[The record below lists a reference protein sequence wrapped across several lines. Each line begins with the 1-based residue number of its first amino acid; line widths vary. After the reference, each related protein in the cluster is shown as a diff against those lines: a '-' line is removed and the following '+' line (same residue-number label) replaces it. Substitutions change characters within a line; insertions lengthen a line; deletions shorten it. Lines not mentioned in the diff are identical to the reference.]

1 MTPAREER
9 REEIIKAAIEVFG
22 KTNFHKAKMA
32 DIADEA
38 EVGKSTLYEYF
49 DSKRSLFEEM
59 LIYIATGYY
68 KSMKLVVGQ
77 WDSSK
82 DRLIAF
88 TTYHGTFMKQHLEL
102 VESAMMDKTL
112 MSEKVGKQ
120 ILSIKEAVFRLLEDI
135 LIEGVESGELVDDMD
150 TQLAAC
156 AVIGS
161 INHSYAMQIY
171 VKNLDEDQVNPEK
184 IIEMLYRGMRKD
196 N

>member
-9 REEIIKAAIEVFG
+9 REEIINAAIEVFG
-22 KTNFHKAKMA
+22 KTNFHKTKMA